1 MREQLPW
8 ECFPKLQQPH
18 CTRAGQEGSQP
29 CTRQPEGSVPASYVK
44 VAATTKQNTTKKTLE
59 YSLLCGE
66 DFHKALEPHERRG
79 HLSLVL
85 FLSDG
90 GQEKTHLR
98 GEGSRLRM
106 KWIPKKAETGYKSG
120 TLVTRRQ
127 QSSLTSSLHSSG
139 FTLWYSAEE
148 ILGPFTLWGRH
159 HLS

>member
-1 MREQLPW
+1 M
-8 ECFPKLQQPH
+8 FPKASAASLYE
-18 CTRAGQEGSQP
+18 GGEGSQP

-44 VAATTKQNTTKKTLE
+44 VAATTNQNTTKKTLE
-59 YSLLCGE
+59 SSLLCGE
-66 DFHKALEPHERRG
+66 DLHKALELHERRG
-79 HLSLVL
+79 RTPITFL

-106 KWIPKKAETGYKSG
+106 TWIPRKAETGYGSG

-127 QSSLTSSLHSSG
+127 RSSLTSSLHSSG
-139 FTLWYSAEE
+139 FTLWYPAEE